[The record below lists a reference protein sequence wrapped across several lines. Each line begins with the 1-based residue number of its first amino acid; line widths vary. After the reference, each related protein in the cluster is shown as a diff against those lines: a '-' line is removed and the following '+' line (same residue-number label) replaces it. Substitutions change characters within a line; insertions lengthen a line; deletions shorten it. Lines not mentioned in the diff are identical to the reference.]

1 MGVSYGRVANDLPD
15 PGSVTQLLK
24 QNSITMVRIYD
35 ANPRVLSS
43 LANTGIKA
51 MVMLPNENVASAAS
65 NPSYALQWV
74 RDNVAKYYPATQIN
88 GVAIGNEVFDSR
100 PDLNSQLVPAMT
112 NVQQALAQLGLAD
125 AVKVSTPVAF
135 SAVTDTFP
143 TSSARFRDDIAEPVM
158 KPMLEFLQRTGSYLG
173 MDQTMSSNT
182 SACFTRTWPRCT
194 SSTSTRR
201 AGAWRT
207 PPPGTTRRCRRRW
220 TTRAATA
227 RIAPPSS
234 PAGSASSPTPWSRT
248 PPTR

>member
-1 MGVSYGRVANDLPD
+1 
-15 PGSVTQLLK
+15 
-24 QNSITMVRIYD
+24 VRLYD
-35 ANPRVLSS
+35 ANPRVLKA
-43 LANTGIKA
+43 LANTSIKV
-51 MVMLPNENVASAAS
+51 MVMLPNYEVAAAAVS
-65 NPSYALQWV
+65 PPFAHQWV
-74 RDNVAKYYPATQIN
+74 RRNVSAHYPATRIHV
-88 GVAIGNEVFDSR
+88 VAVGNEVFEKVPALTR
-100 PDLNSQLVPAMT
+100 QLVPAMV
-112 NVQQALAQLGLAD
+112 NLQLAPAELGLAD
-125 AVKVSTPVAF
+125 GIKVSTPIAF
-135 SAVTDTFP
+135 TALKDTFP